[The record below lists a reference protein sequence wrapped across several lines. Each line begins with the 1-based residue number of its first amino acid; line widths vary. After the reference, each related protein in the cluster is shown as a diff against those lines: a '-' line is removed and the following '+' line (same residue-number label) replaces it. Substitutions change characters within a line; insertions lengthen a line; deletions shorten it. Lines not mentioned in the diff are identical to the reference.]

1 MMTTLIYDGTF
12 EGLLTA
18 VFEVY
23 DRRLD
28 RVNLQKSDLGA
39 NALFEDKLQV
49 ITDEARANRVLKGLK
64 QKVSSTGVQRLYAAH
79 LAEMDSDANTLLG
92 YIRYAFDSAMNIE
105 EILAT
110 GLCCAYQRWYV
121 WLGAKNIGWR
131 PLCVSRN

>member
-28 RVNLQKSDLGA
+28 RVNLQKTDLGA
-39 NALFEDKLQV
+39 DALFEDKLQV

-64 QKVSSTGVQRLYAAH
+64 QKISSMGCSAFMPHTWPKWTAMPIVCWATSGMLLIRL
-79 LAEMDSDANTLLG
+79 L
-92 YIRYAFDSAMNIE
+92 
-105 EILAT
+105 ILRMIMVT
-110 GLCCAYQRWYV
+110 GLYCGIRN
-121 WLGAKNIGWR
+121 GADG
-131 PLCVSRN
+131 